1 MNIPP
6 FQLAVFDLD
15 GTLIDTMSNVLRAY
29 EYALAP
35 YGPVPEREE
44 IYKVLG
50 GPGRRGLE
58 TLLPPGAPVEEA
70 WRRLWDYASAH
81 HRRSGPHGQQHRA
94 AGQLEAG
101 RQDGGPLDGPGS
113 GKHDP
118 DFAHYGLTP
127 FFSDVVCGDD
137 LPSHKPD
144 PEGLFLLMDRLGR
157 RPGRCGVYR
166 RYLHDV
172 RAGLRAGVFTVAV
185 GPNAHQLEP
194 RPHLVVRDLHE
205 WQGRCCPFRTAR
217 AVVMGVTSPW
227 LQGAGETSPPL
238 LELTERG

>member
-81 HRRSGPHGQQHRA
+81 HDEVDLMDNSVELLDSLKRA
-94 AGQLEAG
+94 GKTVALWTG
-101 RQDGGPLDGPGS
+101 RDRESTMLILQ
-113 GKHDP
+113 
-118 DFAHYGLTP
+118 HYGLKP

-144 PEGLFLLMDRLGR
+144 PEGLFLLMDRLGAKR
-157 RPGRCGVYR
+157 DDVVFTGDTV
-166 RYLHDV
+166 HDV

-185 GPNAHQLEP
+185 GPNAHRLEP
-194 RPHLVVRDLHE
+194 QPHLIVRDLHE
-205 WQGRCCPFRTAR
+205 WQTVFLSGGEGDA
-217 AVVMGVTSPW
+217 SP
-227 LQGAGETSPPL
+227 
-238 LELTERG
+238 